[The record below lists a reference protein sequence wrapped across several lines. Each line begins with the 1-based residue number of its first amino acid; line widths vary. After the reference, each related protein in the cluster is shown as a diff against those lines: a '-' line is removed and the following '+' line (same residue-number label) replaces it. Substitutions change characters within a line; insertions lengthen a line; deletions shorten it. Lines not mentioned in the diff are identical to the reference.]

1 MFLANF
7 HTHTIRCG
15 HAEGEDEEYVKQAI
29 AAGIKTLG
37 FSDHAPY
44 DYGNGWY
51 DGGRMS
57 FSEAVDYALSVR
69 KLKAKYADKIDI
81 YLGFETEY
89 YPALFKGF
97 LRSIEPLNVDYLIL
111 GQHYLNNE
119 YDGKYCLARD
129 NTEEELVA
137 YVNQTIEGLAT
148 GKFSYLAHPDVF
160 RFNGSDEVYSR
171 EMKRLCEYAKEK
183 DIPLEFNFWGFA
195 DDRSYPSERF
205 FKIAGEAG
213 NTVIYGA
220 DAHRPDFFAEC
231 AALEAR
237 ANKLLGAMN
246 IKITDKIKLLNG
258 KIV

>member
-81 YLGFETEY
+81 YLGFEMEY